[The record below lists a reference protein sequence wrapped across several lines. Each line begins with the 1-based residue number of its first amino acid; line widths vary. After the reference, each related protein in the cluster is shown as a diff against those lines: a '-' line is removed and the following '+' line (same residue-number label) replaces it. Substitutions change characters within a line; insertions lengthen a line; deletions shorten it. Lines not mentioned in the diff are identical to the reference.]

1 MQDPFDR
8 TLPCFICGNPIAKE
22 AEVCPHCGQPDAGV
36 ESALINTRELAQ
48 EYERHKAELKAKKR
62 NALIRD
68 IPSTLFVVFYLFVG
82 IPLLVFLVGSLVVEY
97 FFGFDGIGWLASLL
111 VG

>member
-8 TLPCFICGNPIAKE
+8 TLPCFICGNPISKE

-48 EYERHKAELKAKKR
+48 EYERHKAETKTKEREARLKNLPVDA
-62 NALIRD
+62 
-68 IPSTLFVVFYLFVG
+68 
-82 IPLLVFLVGSLVVEY
+82 LVVLFLFLGFPFLGFLMLSVVVELLFDVDVIRWFLGL
-97 FFGFDGIGWLASLL
+97 FFD
-111 VG
+111 